1 MQPASNT
8 LTSQKEAKAAEQ
20 CRHALVE
27 NLDGLSNLGAELCST
42 ATPGCTAYHK
52 LHAFEQRLG
61 QKQIQTSEMH
71 ETFSMAPPD
80 PHTAATLSTHAN
92 AT

>member
-27 NLDGLSNLGAELCST
+27 DLDGLSNVGAELCSI
-42 ATPGCTAYHK
+42 ATPGRTAYHR
-52 LHAFEQRLG
+52 LHAFEQRRG
-61 QKQIQTSEMH
+61 QKQVQTSE
-71 ETFSMAPPD
+71 
-80 PHTAATLSTHAN
+80 
-92 AT
+92 